1 MLHISFICWGMQK
14 CFRIIKKIKVSPV
27 SVAAWVFYNSEPYL
41 NLNSLRARM
50 HIKHEHL
57 PFTCRGLK
65 PLGVLCSTRSIP
77 PCLFLPPLSVAML
90 FLGVP
95 FSQSHS
101 KVVCWIFSQNVA
113 DTVPP
118 PSLDLSADVRCFCHL
133 QYSQV

>member
-14 CFRIIKKIKVSPV
+14 CFRIIKKIIVSPV

-95 FSQSHS
+95 FSQGSTLEPQQSHL
-101 KVVCWIFSQNVA
+101 
-113 DTVPP
+113 
-118 PSLDLSADVRCFCHL
+118 LDLFSKCCR
-133 QYSQV
+133 YSSTSFS